1 MGSIMTKEKE
11 VSEDKIYF
19 LPEFQV
25 IKYKNIFLAVAV
37 ELARWLVLKNET
49 QLKILDALQSH
60 QSLKNILENFTSHQ
74 EDIAFVL
81 TQIEATNLEN
91 YQPKS
96 NFKNTR
102 LHLHLTN
109 KCNMRCPHCYM
120 KSGKAYGREMTTDEV
135 KSLLESFRKAG
146 GTNVSLTGGEP
157 TQREDFFEICSF
169 IQSLKMKISIYTN
182 GIFWNEERVSKLN
195 PESIEGVQISIDGFD
210 EESNSVV
217 RGKGSFE
224 KSVNAA
230 GLFVSHGIYVK
241 IAVTPPYDFVFSH
254 KNDYINFS
262 KSLIEK
268 YGRDK
273 LEMNFS
279 YSLMQGRNLPPEKVR
294 EQKERYFSAVD
305 EIVKGIYGDTSED
318 GFVQNIE
325 DCVFDSCG
333 FGGLNVMANG
343 DFYFCDRIPDVSK
356 AGNVLELPFEK
367 IRAMMQAAEA
377 AGKISNFK
385 PCSSCELKNICGGG
399 CRADYFQ
406 QFTKSADFSNFDFSK
421 LPPRKCT
428 RENKEKFYSL
438 MSKTYERFYR

>member
-1 MGSIMTKEKE
+1 MTKEKE
-11 VSEDKIYF
+11 VSEDKIYV

-49 QLKILDALQSH
+49 QLEILQNLQNHQPLKI
-60 QSLKNILENFTSHQ
+60 ILEKFENHQ

-109 KCNMRCPHCYM
+109 KCNMHCPHCYM
-120 KSGKAYGREMTTDEV
+120 KSGKAYGREMTTEEV
-135 KSLLESFRKAG
+135 KSLLENFSKAG
-146 GTNVSLTGGEP
+146 GTDVSLTGGEP
-157 TQREDFFEICSF
+157 TQREDFFEICDF
-169 IQSLKMKISIYTN
+169 ISSLGMKISIYTN
-182 GIFWNEERVSKLN
+182 GLFWNEERVARLN
-195 PESIEGVQISIDGFD
+195 PQSIEGVQISIDGFD
-210 EESNSVV
+210 EKSNSVV

-224 KSVNAA
+224 KSLRAA
-230 GLFVSHGIYVK
+230 GLFVSNGIYVK

-254 KNDYINFS
+254 KNDYIAFS
-262 KSLIEK
+262 KNLLEK
-268 YGRDK
+268 YGQDK

-279 YSLMQGRNLPPEKVR
+279 YSLMQGRNLPSEKVR
-294 EQKERYFSAVD
+294 EQKEKYFSAVD
-305 EIVKGIYGDTSED
+305 EIVKGIYGDISED

-325 DCVFDSCG
+325 GCVFDSCG

-343 DFYFCDRIPDVSK
+343 DFYFCDRIPDVNK
-356 AGNVLELPFEK
+356 IGNVLELPFEK
-367 IRAMMQAAEA
+367 ITSLMKAAEKA
-377 AGKISNFK
+377 AKISNFK
-385 PCSSCELKNICGGG
+385 PCGKCELKYICGGG
-399 CRADYFQ
+399 CRADYFW
-406 QFTKSADFSNFDFSK
+406 QFTKSTDFLNFDFPS

-428 RENKEKFYSL
+428 RENKEKFYNL
-438 MSKTYERFYR
+438 MIKTYERFYR

>member
-1 MGSIMTKEKE
+1 MTKEKE
-11 VSEDKIYF
+11 VSEDKIYI
-19 LPEFQV
+19 LPKFQ
-25 IKYKNIFLAVAV
+25 IIEYKNCYLAVAV
-37 ELARWLVLKNET
+37 ELARWLVLKNKI
-49 QLKILDALQSH
+49 QLEILQSLENKNT
-60 QSLKNILENFTSHQ
+60 LKVILEKFANNQ

-120 KSGKAYGREMTTDEV
+120 KSGKAYGREMTTCEA
-135 KSLLESFRKAG
+135 KSLLENFSAYG

-169 IQSLKMKISIYTN
+169 VESLKMKTSIYTN
-182 GIFWNEERVSKLN
+182 GLFWNEERVSKLN

-210 EESNSVV
+210 ENSNSVV

-224 KSVNAA
+224 KSVNAVA
-230 GLFVSHGIYVK
+230 LFVKHGIYVK
-241 IAVTPPYDFVFSH
+241 VAVTPPYEFVFTH

-268 YGRDK
+268 FGQDK

-294 EQKERYFSAVD
+294 KQKEKYFSAVD
-305 EIVKGIYGDTSED
+305 EIVKEIYGDISEN

-325 DCVFDSCG
+325 NCIFDSCG

-343 DFYFCDRIPDVSK
+343 DFYFCDRIPDASK
-356 AGNVLELPFEK
+356 AGNVTELPFEK
-367 IRAMMQAAEA
+367 IRAMMKTAET
-377 AGKISNFK
+377 AGKIGNFK
-385 PCSSCELKNICGGG
+385 PCASCELKYICGGG
-399 CRADYFQ
+399 CRADYFHE
-406 QFTKSADFSNFDFSK
+406 FTKSENFGNFDFSK
-421 LPPRKCT
+421 LPSRKCT

-438 MSKTYERFYR
+438 MIKTYERFYS

>member
-1 MGSIMTKEKE
+1 MTKEKE
-11 VSEDKIYF
+11 VSEDKIYI
-19 LPEFQV
+19 LPKFQV
-25 IKYKNIFLAVAV
+25 VKYKDLFLAVAV
-37 ELARWLVLKNET
+37 ELARWLVLKNEI
-49 QLKILDALQSH
+49 QLEILQSLENKNP
-60 QSLKNILENFTSHQ
+60 LKVILEKFANHQ
-74 EDIAFVL
+74 DDIAFVL

-120 KSGKAYGREMTTDEV
+120 KSGKAYGREMTTCEV
-135 KSLLESFRKAG
+135 KSFLENFSASG

-157 TQREDFFEICSF
+157 TQHEDFFEICDF
-169 IQSLKMKISIYTN
+169 IQSIKMKTSIYTN
-182 GIFWNEERVSKLN
+182 GLFWNEERVSKLN

-210 EESNSVV
+210 ENSNSVV
-217 RGKGSFE
+217 RGKDSFE
-224 KSVNAA
+224 KSVKAV
-230 GLFVSHGIYVK
+230 GLFVEHGIYVK
-241 IAVTPPYDFVFSH
+241 IAVTPPYKFVFSH

-294 EQKERYFSAVD
+294 EQKEKYFSAVD

-343 DFYFCDRIPDVSK
+343 DFFFCDRIPDVSK
-356 AGNVLELPFEK
+356 AGNVTELSFEK
-367 IRAMMQAAEA
+367 IRAMMKTAEA
-377 AGKISNFK
+377 AGKICNFK
-385 PCSSCELKNICGGG
+385 PCASCELKHICGGG

-406 QFTKSADFSNFDFSK
+406 EFAKSADFSSFDFSK

-428 RENKEKFYSL
+428 RENKEKFYNL
-438 MSKTYERFYR
+438 MIKTYERFYR